1 MRYGTVPIAH
11 GTGGLKDTVIDVVTA
26 PEGTSTGWTYKTC
39 DAGVSDVCVCA
50 LCANVGL
57 CVLWTHLHLYGM
69 AACVRVCLCPC
80 VHMCM
85 CVLVSMR
92 AYAYVCVCVHACI
105 CVSVCLC
112 VCVCVC
118 VRVFVCVCVRVFVCV
133 CAREFA
139 WEMQKRRRVCH
150 VCAV

>member
-69 AACVRVCLCPC
+69 AACGCLCADNFN
-80 VHMCM
+80 
-85 CVLVSMR
+85 LKI
-92 AYAYVCVCVHACI
+92 ACI
-105 CVSVCLC
+105 GT
-112 VCVCVC
+112 
-118 VRVFVCVCVRVFVCV
+118 
-133 CAREFA
+133 
-139 WEMQKRRRVCH
+139 
-150 VCAV
+150 